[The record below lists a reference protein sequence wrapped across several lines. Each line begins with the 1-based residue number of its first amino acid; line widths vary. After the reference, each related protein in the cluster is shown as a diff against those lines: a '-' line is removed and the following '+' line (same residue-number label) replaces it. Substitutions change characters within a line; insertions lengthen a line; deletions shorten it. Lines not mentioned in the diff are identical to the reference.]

1 MNTNAGSKIYQ
12 TVLCGLFAA
21 IIAVCSWISVPIPP
35 DIPFTMQT
43 FAVFC
48 ALGILGGG
56 YGTAAILTYILV
68 GAIGVPVYAEF
79 TGGLGIL
86 FGSTGGY
93 FAGFIFSG
101 LIYWAIT
108 KIFGQKLPVQIIAMT
123 VGMIV
128 CYALGT
134 AWFVFVTAKDGGAV
148 GFVSALTLCVV
159 PYIIPDAVKISL
171 AIVVSRRFSKYVRR
185 EKQTA

>member
-1 MNTNAGSKIYQ
+1 MTNASEKIYKMA
-12 TVLCGLFAA
+12 LCGLFAA

-35 DIPFTMQT
+35 EIPFTMQT

-48 ALGILGGG
+48 ALGVLGGG
-56 YGTAAILTYILV
+56 YGTAAIAVYILV

-101 LIYWAIT
+101 LVYWLIT
-108 KIFGQKLPVQIIAMT
+108 KIFGKKLFAEITAMAA
-123 VGMIV
+123 GLIV
-128 CYALGT
+128 CYGLGT
-134 AWFVFVTAKDGGAV
+134 AWFVFISAGQGNPM
-148 GFVSALTLCVV
+148 GFVSALMMCVV
-159 PYIIPDAVKISL
+159 PYIIPDCVKIAL
-171 AIVVSRRFSKYVRR
+171 ALIVSRRVSKYVRR
-185 EKQTA
+185 ERQAA